1 MYIVLCTFF
10 FFFSF
15 FVALISTLALLK
27 DGNLGITRGLKQ
39 TGDLPTGAAIYGMR
53 IVSLHSVVLHT
64 CLKTRPTNN

>member
-1 MYIVLCTFF
+1 MHV
-10 FFFSF
+10 FS
-15 FVALISTLALLK
+15 VALISALALLK

-64 CLKTRPTNN
+64 CL

>member
-1 MYIVLCTFF
+1 MAKKLFF
-10 FFFSF
+10 GMNVYCFMHGFS
-15 FVALISTLALLK
+15 VALISALALLK

-64 CLKTRPTNN
+64 CL